1 MIYLLWKWSH
11 IKFIVWLHL
20 LLKKLLSI
28 IKSLWKL
35 NYNLYIAAAPLIFWC
50 HSILFCRFFCDI
62 GEFQPGN
69 WMQRMKSP
77 ESNNFKLTWSSCV
90 LYALEIERRVNV
102 FGMTV
107 SHVMPHVVH
116 QAFEFNSKKTMY
128 IWSNLMDET
137 NLWMCYS
144 VWILRRFNVKRWI
157 GIIILKWFLE
167 PFCSLD
173 FQQCHI
179 FSEAPELETNEDF
192 RRCRSEH
199 FPNAH
204 ISHNSQ
210 QCGSIVSSKCGTH
223 FNLATICNLYDNVH
237 FDVEL
242 AVNTCK
248 TITATISKCAGKT
261 FRFPL
266 QYEPTSSSSSLAMY
280 C

>member
-1 MIYLLWKWSH
+1 MRFVCARNW
-11 IKFIVWLHL
+11 
-20 LLKKLLSI
+20 
-28 IKSLWKL
+28 
-35 NYNLYIAAAPLIFWC
+35 APSQCFRDDDI
-50 HSILFCRFFCDI
+50 SCDASC
-62 GEFQPGN
+62 G
-69 WMQRMKSP
+69 SP
-77 ESNNFKLTWSSCV
+77 
-90 LYALEIERRVNV
+90 
-102 FGMTV
+102 
-107 SHVMPHVVH
+107 
-116 QAFEFNSKKTMY
+116 AFEFNSKKTMY

-261 FRFPL
+261 FRFPFAIWTNVIVIVIGDVL
-266 QYEPTSSSSSLAMY
+266 LDVPSMVQAPIKRAWKSNK
-280 C
+280 